1 MAENGVNGEA
11 EQGLCWT
18 VKVLDASKDGEIV
31 KFTIQTNTGE
41 GTGSEEEKGV
51 IVLRQYEDLEWLYHC
66 LMAHNNIDGVVIP
79 PLPPKPVTTV
89 NAAEAKSK
97 KQLGKDAKHM
107 VADEFSRD
115 CRNLEKFLQLVIA
128 HPAFSKDEDL
138 PKFLKEE
145 NPPVRTK
152 VKKGVM
158 ESLSKSVSDLRHHNH
173 KDLDDEFQKKRD
185 FVEQYTPL
193 TKETYGNF
201 IKMVH
206 SQQRVALAVAD
217 FSGAVMTASAIDDNS
232 TKELKGNFGTFSS
245 SLNGVKESLDVMS
258 TNDDNTLGFTLELYS
273 RYMEAAR
280 EMLFRRTYKMVEFE
294 NATKALEKAKPK
306 NQEALQ
312 KAKEEAEEAFTNISE
327 VSKKELSRYN
337 RQRVLSLQASLI
349 QYAESR
355 LKNGRDTYAILAKLL
370 NDLKKSS

>member
-1 MAENGVNGEA
+1 MAENCENGEA
-11 EQGLCWT
+11 ELGLSWA
-18 VKVLDASKDGEIV
+18 VKVLDASKDGEVV
-31 KFTIQTNTGE
+31 KFTIQTNMGHE
-41 GTGSEEEKGV
+41 GEEEKGV

-66 LMAHNNIDGVVIP
+66 LIAHNSVDGVVIP

-89 NAAEAKSK
+89 SAAEAKSK
-97 KQLGKDAKHM
+97 RQLGKDAKNM
-107 VADEFSRD
+107 VADEFSRE
-115 CRNLEKFLQLVIA
+115 CRNMEKFLQLVVS

-138 PKFLKEE
+138 QKFLKEE

-158 ESLSKSVSDLRHHNH
+158 ESISRAVGDFRHHNH
-173 KDLDDEFQKKRD
+173 KDLDEEFQKKRD

-193 TKETYGNF
+193 TKETFVNF
-201 IKMVH
+201 TKMVH
-206 SQQRVALAVAD
+206 SQQRKCLVLPRNET
-217 FSGAVMTASAIDDNS
+217 FCQPTAEIR
-232 TKELKGNFGTFSS
+232 LNFDTFSS
-245 SLNGVKESLDVMS
+245 SLNGVKESFDVMS

-273 RYMEAAR
+273 RYMEAAK
-280 EMLFRRTYKMVEFE
+280 EMLFRRTCKLVEFE

-312 KAKEEAEEAFTNISE
+312 KAKEDAEEAYNAISE
-327 VSKKELSRYN
+327 IANKEMTRYN
-337 RQRVLSLQASLI
+337 RQRVLSLQASLV

-355 LKNGRDTYAILAKLL
+355 LKNGRDTYAILAKLM

>member
-1 MAENGVNGEA
+1 MAENDVNGEV
-11 EQGLCWT
+11 EHGLSWA

-31 KFTIQTNTGE
+31 KFTIQTNMGD
-41 GTGSEEEKGV
+41 GSEEEKGV

-66 LMAHNNIDGVVIP
+66 LIAHNNVDGVVIP

-89 NAAEAKSK
+89 SAAEAKSK

-115 CRNLEKFLQLVIA
+115 CRNLEKFLQLVVA

-138 PKFLKEE
+138 QKFLKEE
-145 NPPVRTK
+145 DPPARSK

-158 ESLSKSVSDLRHHNH
+158 ESLSRTVSDFRHHNH
-173 KDLDDEFQKKRD
+173 KDHDDEFQKKRD
-185 FVEQYTPL
+185 FVEHYTPL

-201 IKMVH
+201 VKMVN
-206 SQQRVALAVAD
+206 SQQRVALAVSD
-217 FSGAVMTASAIDDNS
+217 FSGAVMTSSTNDDNS

-245 SLNGVKESLDVMS
+245 ALNGVREALDVMS
-258 TNDDNTLGFTLELYS
+258 TNDDSTLGFTLELYS

-280 EMLFRRTYKMVEFE
+280 EMLFRRTFKMVEFE

-312 KAKEEAEEAFTNISE
+312 TAKDEAEKDFTTISE
-327 VSKKELSRYN
+327 VSKKEMTRYN
-337 RQRVLSLQASLI
+337 EQRVLSLQASLI

>member
-1 MAENGVNGEA
+1 MAENCENGEA
-11 EQGLCWT
+11 ELGLSWA
-18 VKVLDASKDGEIV
+18 VKVLDASKDGEVV
-31 KFTIQTNTGE
+31 KFTIQTNMGHE
-41 GTGSEEEKGV
+41 GEEEKGV

-66 LMAHNNIDGVVIP
+66 LIAHNSVDGVVIP

-89 NAAEAKSK
+89 SAAEAKSK
-97 KQLGKDAKHM
+97 RQLGKDAKNM
-107 VADEFSRD
+107 VADEFSRE
-115 CRNLEKFLQLVIA
+115 CRNMEKFLQLVVS

-138 PKFLKEE
+138 QKFLKEE

-158 ESLSKSVSDLRHHNH
+158 ESISRAVGDFRHHNH
-173 KDLDDEFQKKRD
+173 KDLDEEFQKKRD

-193 TKETYGNF
+193 TKETFVNF
-201 IKMVH
+201 TKMVH
-206 SQQRVALAVAD
+206 SQQRVALALND
-217 FSGAVMTASAIDDNS
+217 LSSSLMTASAGDDNS
-232 TKELKGNFGTFSS
+232 TKELKGNFDTFSS
-245 SLNGVKESLDVMS
+245 SLNGVKESFDVMS

-273 RYMEAAR
+273 RYMEAAK
-280 EMLFRRTYKMVEFE
+280 EMLFRRTCKLVEFE

-312 KAKEEAEEAFTNISE
+312 KAKEDAEEAYNAISE
-327 VSKKELSRYN
+327 IANKEMTRYN
-337 RQRVLSLQASLI
+337 RQRVLSLQASLV

-355 LKNGRDTYAILAKLL
+355 LKNGRDTYAILAKLM